1 MQMNSFFSTLFSIFL
16 RQASFFENHH
26 HHHHRHSHIVLTTI
40 MSASY
45 MDRLYAPI
53 RLGRS
58 ELLAKMVAIETWCSR
73 LEIKIAQELQTQ
85 MQSATAKDFAASAPL
100 NAKTKKHR
108 AVEKQACTGPL
119 RRSPRHTTSKNAA
132 PVPTLAERRQQRKAA
147 AAGDAAEVAPP
158 TYNASISVVELS
170 GQTRAIPV
178 KTYETYRAFERML
191 MRKLPSLYRNYVTYG
206 YRSLADPVLAVC
218 EVETPFYMLRNL
230 AHASSLLTTDA
241 SQPPTAVL
249 VPFITV
255 RVLGVV
261 QVDVTAD
268 AASAASSAAAA
279 ASSSS
284 SGSPMQ
290 RKAYTCNVCIGVTDT
305 IEDVRKQLVHSC
317 TWMSQSGY
325 TRQMQWTVTRVDGQ
339 MHALNDSDRVLTSP
353 LMEPGSEI
361 RISVRMTKIPNY
373 APVKPT
379 EIFVKT
385 LTGKTVYLNIDDFG
399 MSVEA
404 VKTMIR
410 NAEGIPEDQQRLV
423 FAGKQLE
430 DGRTLA
436 DYGIQKEATLHLV
449 LRLRGGMMAHSS
461 GHDGY
466 ELLQWDD
473 TVQIPYYDLAH
484 CTLPTTQELDVMKL
498 EAREE
503 LLVRLRSTLAGFY
516 AVCDKMYP
524 SPGCPAADEYCNE
537 IRIEEE
543 GHAAPLTPAMAGSMA
558 ASSASASSSAA
569 AAASM

>member
-1 MQMNSFFSTLFSIFL
+1 
-16 RQASFFENHH
+16 
-26 HHHHRHSHIVLTTI
+26 

-45 MDRLYAPI
+45 ADRLYAPI

-85 MQSATAKDFAASAPL
+85 MQSAAAKEFAASAPL
-100 NAKTKKHR
+100 NRKTKKHR
-108 AVEKQACTGPL
+108 AAEKRAGTGPL
-119 RRSPRHTTSKNAA
+119 RRSPRHTSKNTA
-132 PVPTLAERRQQRKAA
+132 PVPTLAERQQLRQAA
-147 AAGDAAEVAPP
+147 VGDAADAAPP
-158 TYNASISVVELS
+158 TYNASISVVDLN
-170 GQTRAIPV
+170 GKTRAIPV

-206 YRSLADPVLAVC
+206 YRSLADPTLAVC

-230 AHASSLLTTDA
+230 AHASSLLTADA
-241 SQPPTAVL
+241 SQPPKAVL

-261 QVDVTAD
+261 QMDITVD
-268 AASAASSAAAA
+268 ASSTAAAAAA

-284 SGSPMQ
+284 ASPM
-290 RKAYTCNVCIGVTDT
+290 RRNAYTDNVRIAVTDT
-305 IEDVRKQLVHSC
+305 IEGVRKQLVHSC
-317 TWMSQSGY
+317 VWMSQSGY
-325 TRQMQWTVTRVDGQ
+325 TRQMQWTVTRADGQ
-339 MHALNDSDRVLTSP
+339 THALSDSDRVLTSP

-361 RISVRMTKIPNY
+361 RISVHMTKIPNY
-373 APVKPT
+373 ASLKPM

-385 LTGKTVYLNIDDFG
+385 LTGKSVNLNIEDFG

-404 VKTMIR
+404 LKTMIR
-410 NAEGIPEDQQRLV
+410 DAEGIPEDQQRLI

-430 DGRTLA
+430 DGRTLV

-466 ELLQWDD
+466 ELLQWDQ
-473 TVQIPYYDLAH
+473 TVQLPYYELAH
-484 CTLPTTQELDVMKL
+484 CVHPTTQELDVMKL
-498 EAREE
+498 AAREE
-503 LLVRLRSTLAGFY
+503 RLVRLRSTLIDFY

-524 SPGCPAADEYCNE
+524 SPGCPAADQFCNE
-537 IRIEEE
+537 IRLE
-543 GHAAPLTPAMAGSMA
+543 GHAAPLTPAMAGSMP
-558 ASSASASSSAA
+558 ASSSSSSSSAA